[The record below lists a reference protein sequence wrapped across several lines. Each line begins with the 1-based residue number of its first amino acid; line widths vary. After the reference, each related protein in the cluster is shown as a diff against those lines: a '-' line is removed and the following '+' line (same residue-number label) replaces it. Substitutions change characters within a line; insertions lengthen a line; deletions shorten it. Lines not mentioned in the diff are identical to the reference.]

1 MLIRSTVRS
10 CPDSVAIIRTLIGMY
25 GTMGRIDTVRIL
37 IDSLVGGFATLIEY
51 RLLLR
56 AGTLG

>member
-1 MLIRSTVRS
+1 
-10 CPDSVAIIRTLIGMY
+10 MY